1 MATATMRP
9 TIIIVPLM
17 VATVV
22 DLVYPRNIAQIVN
35 VTMNLP
41 AMEFRMLWSQM
52 ASVMMKPTMQ
62 IVTMMVVTVALELAW

>member
-1 MATATMRP
+1 MMKS
-9 TIIIVPLM
+9 IIMIVPLM

-22 DLVYPRNIAQIVN
+22 DLVYPQNIVQIVN

-41 AMEFRMLWSQM
+41 AMEFQMLLSQM

-62 IVTMMVVTVALELAW
+62 IVIMMVVTVVLELAC